1 MRRITIVVGAT
12 LAVGLL
18 FAAFALAA
26 SKSTVW
32 KATLTSKQEV
42 PAPSGGASAHG
53 TFKGTVT
60 GKTLKW
66 KLTFSGL
73 TGPATAA
80 HIHTGAKGKA
90 GPVVVPLCAPC
101 KSPVSGKATLT
112 AAEMKSFKAHKLYVN
127 VHTMKN
133 ANGEIRGQ
141 LAKG

>member
-1 MRRITIVVGAT
+1 M
-12 LAVGLL
+12 
-18 FAAFALAA
+18 
-26 SKSTVW
+26 
-32 KATLTSKQEV
+32 
-42 PAPSGGASAHG
+42 
-53 TFKGTVT
+53 T

-101 KSPVSGKATLT
+101 TSPVSGKAKLT
-112 AAEMKSFKAHKLYVN
+112 AAEMKSFKAHKLYAN

-133 ANGEIRGQ
+133 PNGEIRGQ